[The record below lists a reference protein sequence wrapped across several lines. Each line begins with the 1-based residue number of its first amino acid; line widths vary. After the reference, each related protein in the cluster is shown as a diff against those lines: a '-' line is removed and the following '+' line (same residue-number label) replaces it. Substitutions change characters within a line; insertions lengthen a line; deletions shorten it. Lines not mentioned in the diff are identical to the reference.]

1 MKSRN
6 ISTSNSENVLSS
18 NTNEKKYT
26 GRHRSSTLFPLP
38 SFHDEPP
45 NDENKRNGISRAYSV
60 SSEII
65 PQTLT
70 HPDEDNGSIKK
81 AKSPSELH
89 TPRWSHVGFQSIF
102 QGQNFKKSSNS
113 INSDNSL
120 EEKFPFTNLR
130 NSNSF
135 DIGSRLSEDRII
147 EENDD
152 DLSDDSLF
160 TTLSGRKE
168 RRSKGSGSVFNNS
181 LSDMKS
187 NSSKEKSIRLF
198 KTNTNKS
205 NSSLPSSLTN
215 VLIPKKKNQF
225 LNVTRKLFHPNSSRH
240 NKDSVE
246 AAIPNPWSQF
256 LHSSYIK
263 HRSPVQF
270 IHNSTGGIMDSG
282 RSVYSFNPSVPNNTN
297 DVALAITQQEDS
309 FDAANIAILHD
320 LLKTLPSL
328 EENYNNFSTRE
339 LQVLS
344 GNVWGIYCSIVV
356 ELFKNQHIWELPAK
370 IEDINK
376 LFEFYTVLKTESKV
390 AAHHSKFINEIEEFI
405 TTSLFVFENQIVFN
419 YTNENAMNT
428 ALKRLG
434 IIWQVFYQQ
443 VYRDVVTVLLPLEES
458 FRSNSKYW
466 SDSVF
471 RSEYVENMLSVDYLL
486 LKCFRNSIVL
496 PYYQNFVHSHDG
508 ASNSFKKYILNEE
521 DENDVTENDKLTL
534 LQCFGILSTIQSND
548 RSQQIIEEL
557 LDGVRMSI

>member
-1 MKSRN
+1 MTHRK
-6 ISTSNSENVLSS
+6 ISISNSENILSNKS
-18 NTNEKKYT
+18 NDKFT

-38 SFHDEPP
+38 SWHDHKE
-45 NDENKRNGISRAYSV
+45 NDEHKINDLSRAYSV

-70 HPDEDNGSIKK
+70 HPDEDVLSIKNV
-81 AKSPSELH
+81 KSSADLHPS
-89 TPRWSHVGFQSIF
+89 RWSHVGFQSIF
-102 QGQNFKKSSNS
+102 QGQNFKKSSSS
-113 INSDNSL
+113 INSENSL
-120 EEKFPFTNLR
+120 EEKFPFTNLQ
-130 NSNSF
+130 NSDSF
-135 DIGSRLSEDRII
+135 DRRSRLSEDKII

-168 RRSKGSGSVFNNS
+168 RRTRDSGSVLNNS
-181 LSDMKS
+181 ISDTKS
-187 NSSKEKSIRLF
+187 ASSKDKVTRLF

-205 NSSLPSSLTN
+205 NSSLPNSLTN
-215 VLIPKKKNQF
+215 SLIPKKKNQF
-225 LNVTRKLFHPNSSRH
+225 LNVTRKLFHPKNSRH
-240 NKDSVE
+240 IKDS
-246 AAIPNPWSQF
+246 ADPAIPNPWSQF

-270 IHNSTGGIMDSG
+270 IHNTTGGIMDSG

-297 DVALAITQQEDS
+297 DVALAITQLEDT
-309 FDAANIAILHD
+309 FDSANIAILHD

-328 EENYNNFSTRE
+328 EENYKNFSTRE

-390 AAHHSKFINEIEEFI
+390 AANHSKFINEIEDFI

-458 FRSNSKYW
+458 FRSNPKYW
-466 SDSVF
+466 SDSVYMG
-471 RSEYVENMLSVDYLL
+471 EYVENMLSVDYLL

-508 ASNSFKKYILNEE
+508 ASNSFRNYILNEE
-521 DENDVTENDKLTL
+521 DENDVTEMDKLTL

-557 LDGVRMSI
+557 LGGVRMSI